1 MRSSDSPPH
10 VTGRIG
16 AAGFGGIIVIIA
28 AAVLAYVFN
37 EGKWLALAAVGGG
50 VVAGAIYI
58 GYRQRHG
65 PLDWDQHLGERTESN
80 FHHL

>member
-1 MRSSDSPPH
+1 MRTSDSPRH
-10 VTGRIG
+10 DSRRIG
-16 AAGFGGIIVIIA
+16 VASLGGLVTILA
-28 AAVLAYVFN
+28 AALLAYVFN

-50 VVAGAIYI
+50 IVAGALYI

>member
-1 MRSSDSPPH
+1 MRTSDSPSH
-10 VTGRIG
+10 DSRRIG
-16 AAGFGGIIVIIA
+16 AAGLGGIILIVA
-28 AAVLAYVFN
+28 AAVFAYVFN

-50 VVAGAIYI
+50 IVAGALYI

>member
-1 MRSSDSPPH
+1 MRTSDLPSH
-10 VTGRIG
+10 DSRRIG
-16 AAGFGGIIVIIA
+16 AAGLGGIILIVA
-28 AAVLAYVFN
+28 AAVFAYVFN

-50 VVAGAIYI
+50 IVAGALYI

>member
-1 MRSSDSPPH
+1 MRTSDSLSH
-10 VTGRIG
+10 DTRRIS
-16 AAGFGGIIVIIA
+16 AAGLGGLMLIMA

-50 VVAGAIYI
+50 VVAGALYI
-58 GYRQRHG
+58 GYRRRHG